1 MPVFTHTQVI
11 NLSVSDVF
19 NTVVDIANFPTW
31 NPTVEDAKKL
41 SPGEAKEGSTFEMKI
56 RGFGWVP
63 QTLAEFERDKR
74 VMIVPKMRMME
85 GGHRF
90 VFTKEDGKTRIDHEL
105 VMNLKGIFVL
115 MLPMVW
121 ITGKMNLTE
130 TANAL
135 QKYLEHA

>member
-1 MPVFTHTQVI
+1 MPVFRHTQVI

-19 NTVVDIANFPTW
+19 KTVVDIANFPKW
-31 NPTVEDAKKL
+31 NPTVKEAKKL
-41 SPGEAKEGSTFEMKI
+41 SDGDAKDGSQFEMKI

-63 QTLAEFERDKR
+63 QTLVEFEKDKR

-90 VFTKEDGKTRIDHEL
+90 VFTTENGKTRIDHEL

-115 MLPMVW
+115 MLPM
-121 ITGKMNLTE
+121 ILMTGKMNLME
-130 TANAL
+130 TAKAL
-135 QKYLEHA
+135 QKYLEGG